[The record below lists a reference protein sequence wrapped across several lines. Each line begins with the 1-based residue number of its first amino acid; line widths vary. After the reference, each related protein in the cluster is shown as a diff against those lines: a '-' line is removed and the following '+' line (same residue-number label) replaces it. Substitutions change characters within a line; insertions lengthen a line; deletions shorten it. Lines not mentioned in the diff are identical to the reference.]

1 MATKI
6 KFDSSGNPES
16 PTLVLMTRSGKKIG
30 LINYNSLIAH
40 MSLQNPSEIS
50 FRVNK
55 YYNGVLNN
63 IWADIVDLKLIW
75 CVEYDIIY
83 QISVEIDEEDD
94 TIKIISGVKLSQSEL
109 SQIMLY
115 DYQINTEDDIA
126 REDYKVP
133 TVFYNKTNKDV
144 SLLDRML
151 EKAPHYTIIHVDST
165 LCNIQRTFSFDNVSL
180 YDALKQVE
188 DEIGCIF
195 TFPKEGGTAK
205 IRRQIA
211 VFDMW
216 SNCIDCGYRGDFTDV
231 CPKCGSKQIIS
242 GYGQDTGV
250 FVTSDELAD
259 QISIKADVD
268 SVKNCLKLE
277 AGDDLMTATIKNCNP
292 NGSSYIWNITGD
304 MKKDMTEELVQKIND
319 YDTLY
324 NKYNNEKEY
333 YIKVNTLSGYNNVV
347 SKYNA
352 YKNRF
357 SEVSSPIIG
366 FPNIIN
372 TKYDVIDLGLFI
384 QTELMPD
391 ASLDDTSAEEQVQ
404 LLTTEKIGTISVSN
418 IKALSLSSANSAVL
432 GYCKCVIDNRYTT
445 EIIDSSIDDNNHWVG
460 TLKVTNNSD
469 ENDTANTSELT
480 IQIDDNYETYVRQ
493 KVDKVF
499 AKHNVDNVS
508 IAGIF
513 KLELEEFKSEMKKY
527 SIDMLTDFHD
537 ACQAGIDI
545 LVEQGVGTKETWA
558 GENPNLYD
566 NLYIPYYNKLMAL
579 EDELKEKEN
588 DLSAVKLMERAI
600 DTYISK
606 THEALDFEKYLG
618 EDLWL
623 EFCCYRRDD
632 KYTNQNYVSDGLSNK
647 ELFEKAIEFYECVKK
662 EISQSAELQF
672 SISATLNNL
681 LIIDK
686 FKPLLND
693 FTLGNWIRVEVDGK
707 IYKLRLL
714 DYEIDYDNLETLNV
728 EFSNVLRSSYGISDQ
743 QSIISAVQS
752 MATSYEY
759 TQHQASKG
767 EKGDNVVKGWQQN
780 GLDATATQIMGGSDY
795 QNQTWDSHGIL
806 LRKYDSIEDKYED
819 EQMKIVNSTIAI
831 TNDNWETVKTAIGY
845 YFYTDSD
852 GELKSTYG
860 INAETIV
867 GKLVLGNELYF
878 SNENNTM
885 TFDKNGLSISNGTNS
900 FIVNPDDKNLLKI
913 KNGDKDVFY
922 VDQDGELHITGDGT
936 YVDVSKNE
944 TISGIKTDISSLQ
957 ELAHSHNNKS
967 ILDKIEQPYTTA
979 ERDKLAGLENY
990 VHPAHTAYN
999 KGMYKVAVDDE
1010 GHVTKAETMTKSDI
1024 TALGIPGEDTNTT
1037 YELSKSGNT
1046 IKMTGSDG
1054 SSSEIEV
1061 ESELNTT
1068 YTLTKNDNKITLNG
1082 SDDTTYTVFDSDHTY
1097 YLMQY
1102 YNRYGTGLN
1111 APKVLLKGT
1120 SGDDTAITVPY
1131 ARTSAS
1137 GWNPLYTECY
1147 GNLQNTD
1154 KYASLGDI
1162 LFAYPDD
1169 DNGESLNIHA
1179 NLHMKYGTA
1188 VYYVN
1193 VFIHTNYGNQ
1203 SCVEIFVP
1211 PELSPPNIQWT
1222 VLFTSPSVSE
1232 GFEKQSKVFRIC
1244 IDQESMKKIEYVN
1257 GTVRIDYLTGYRG
1270 GTLEPVQKSNSVDE
1284 YLKSF
1289 HNDYPIPTN
1298 VILSSENASDVAFT
1312 GDYNDLLNKPTI
1324 PDISGKQDKL
1334 TAGTN
1339 ITISG
1344 NTISAKD
1351 TTYTSKSAVSGGTD
1365 VSLVTTGEK
1374 AIWNAKTSNVGTITG
1389 IKMNGASKGTSGIV
1403 DLGTV
1408 ITAHQDISGKQD
1420 KSTAVTHTANTAV
1433 GSTTKPVYVAANGV
1447 ATAIT
1452 HSIGSDVPAN
1462 AKFTDTVYTHP
1473 TTSGNKH
1480 IPSGGSSGQILRW
1493 SADGTAVWGADN
1505 NTTYSDATQSA
1516 HGLMSAADKKK
1527 LDGTDLSKY
1536 LHFNVKGD
1544 MVAGTWYKFASFTC
1558 AQNYNYSTAI
1568 FAAGLSYGGVWLFRV
1583 TVGTE
1588 KGVPAAG
1595 RFSVSNITGDISGKI
1610 GYIISG
1616 NTVNI
1621 FLKPD
1626 TRIYGYVGR
1635 LAATAET
1642 GDYIQ
1647 QTSLVA
1653 ATSAE
1658 SSAVVAFSN
1667 IITDV
1672 RIARTAE
1679 KADVLTNGQ
1688 MRTAYCHNDDATFSN
1703 GYVWFKIGIAT
1714 LSGGYATVT
1723 TTFLGVCGY
1732 GKHAF
1737 YTCRVRATSAGNAIE
1752 SISFLESGR
1761 TGGMLSG
1768 LFRVVAINGTNGV
1781 SLELWAKGASRW
1793 EGTRI
1798 AILNEQ
1804 NLAGGDQPN
1813 FWTLTSRG
1821 NADAK
1826 TAPTSGN
1833 MYVDSSDSSICANAV
1848 NATKWSNLVA
1858 DISTYNTTDTWLL
1871 VNNNGKIQHRLEG
1884 DLKALS
1890 ATKLATSR
1898 TLTIGNTGK
1907 SFDGSANVSWS
1918 LDEIGILGRT
1928 TKGKTYKLNNVSYN
1942 GSATDYIFND
1952 YTNNQAGGGEYITV
1966 TGSQNIAL
1974 GGNCIFLAGWRN
1986 TAQGNQCVAM
1996 GQDNIVA
2003 GTANI
2008 ALGSGNSVTADA
2020 QGGLALGN
2028 LNTCKANAA
2037 LAGGW
2042 YTEVQKSSNQ
2052 SIGYGNH
2059 VTVATASCAAFGAYN
2074 GYSFSGPYL
2083 ILGNG
2088 TSSARAN
2095 AFRAAAAGVYSSGSY
2110 HSSGADY
2117 AEYFEWLDGN
2127 SKGEDRRGH
2136 FVKLDGEK
2144 ILLAESIEDDILG
2157 IVSGNPSV
2165 VGDSYEDQWQGQ
2177 YLTDIYG
2184 EPLTEDYTDEDGT
2197 TRKVWVLNPD
2207 YDPEKVYVPRSERQ
2221 EWSAVG
2227 MMGKLI
2233 VIDDGTCSPND
2244 YCVPTTGGIATRS
2257 EGRVGYRVLSRIDD
2271 THIKVLI
2278 KG

>member
-1389 IKMNGASKGTSGIV
+1389 IKMNGASKGTSGVV

-1433 GSTTKPVYVAANGV
+1433 GSATKPVYVAANGV
-1447 ATAIT
+1447 ATPIS
-1452 HSIGSDVPAN
+1452 HSINSDVPAN
-1462 AKFTDTVYTHP
+1462 AKFTDT
-1473 TTSGNKH
+1473 
-1480 IPSGGSSGQILRW
+1480 
-1493 SADGTAVWGADN
+1493 
-1505 NTTYSDATQSA
+1505 TYSDATQST
-1516 HGLMSAADKKK
+1516 HGLMTAADKKK
-1527 LDGTDLSKY
+1527 LDGMDLAKY
-1536 LHFNVKGD
+1536 LPK
-1544 MVAGTWYKFASFTC
+1544 S
-1558 AQNYNYSTAI
+1558 
-1568 FAAGLSYGGVWLFRV
+1568 GGVM
-1583 TVGTE
+1583 
-1588 KGVPAAG
+1588 
-1595 RFSVSNITGDISGKI
+1595 TGDIDMQTNKKDILI
-1610 GYIISG
+1610 GTQKATTSDGTAVAGGAI
-1616 NTVNI
+1616 TT
-1621 FLKPD
+1621 P
-1626 TRIYGYVGR
+1626 GYVGDK
-1635 LAATAET
+1635 LKAARSFVGTVT
-1642 GDYIQ
+1642 GNDG
-1647 QTSLVA
+1647 VWW
-1653 ATSAE
+1653 
-1658 SSAVVAFSN
+1658 
-1667 IITDV
+1667 DV
-1672 RIARTAE
+1672 ISVRHR
-1679 KADVLTNGQ
+1679 
-1688 MRTAYCHNDDATFSN
+1688 N
-1703 GYVWFKIGIAT
+1703 GYSDGVNYGMYLFSKLASTGNLSWNKQTAANTWQGDRTLLDSANYTSYAAKSSHTHDMIANNSK
-1714 LSGGYATVT
+1714 LIAGSNNAAQWCR
-1723 TTFLGVCGY
+1723 LG
-1732 GKHAF
+1732 
-1737 YTCRVRATSAGNAIE
+1737 
-1752 SISFLESGR
+1752 
-1761 TGGMLSG
+1761 
-1768 LFRVVAINGTNGV
+1768 
-1781 SLELWAKGASRW
+1781 
-1793 EGTRI
+1793 
-1798 AILNEQ
+1798 
-1804 NLAGGDQPN
+1804 
-1813 FWTLTSRG
+1813 TLTSFENFSTAVISVWSGDGANG
-1821 NADAK
+1821 NASQNSWFEIHIKD
-1826 TAPTSGN
+1826 G
-1833 MYVDSSDSSICANAV
+1833 
-1848 NATKWSNLVA
+1848 WQ
-1858 DISTYNTTDTWLL
+1858 ST
-1871 VNNNGKIQHRLEG
+1871 Q
-1884 DLKALS
+1884 S
-1890 ATKLATSR
+1890 ATKACGVTVYRTRCGTVKVKVIPTAHDTFTVWVHLPWAYWNGNYAVNGRYKAWITDFTHQTEEPEGTGADTAYYDQAFLTSNVASATELNTAR

-1907 SFDGSANVSWS
+1907 SFNGSANVSWS
-1918 LDEIGILGRT
+1918 LDEIGVLGRN
-1928 TKGKTYKLNNVSYN
+1928 TKGMTYKLKNVSYN
-1942 GSATDYIFND
+1942 GSDTDYIFND
-1952 YTNNQAGGGEYITV
+1952 YSANQAGGGEYITV

-2008 ALGSGNSVTADA
+2008 ALGSGNQVTADA

-2028 LNTCKANAA
+2028 FNTCKANAS
-2037 LAGGW
+2037 LSGGW
-2042 YTEVQKSSNQ
+2042 YTEIQKSSNQ

-2083 ILGNG
+2083 SLGNG
-2088 TSSARAN
+2088 TESARAN

-2127 SKGEDRRGH
+2127 LDGEDRRGR

-2144 ILLAESIEDDILG
+2144 ILLAESIDDDILG

-2184 EPLTEDYTDEDGT
+2184 ELLTEDYTDEDGT

-2207 YDPEKVYVPRSERQ
+2207 YNPDKPYVPRSERQ

-2233 VIDDGTCSPND
+2233 VIDDGTCRPND
-2244 YCVPTTGGIATRS
+2244 YCIPTTGGIATRS

-2278 KG
+2278 RG

>member
-40 MSLQNPSEIS
+40 ISLQNPSEIS

-63 IWADIVDLKLIW
+63 IWVDIVDLKLVW

-83 QISVEIDEEDD
+83 QISVEVDEEDD
-94 TIKIISGVKLSQSEL
+94 TTKIISGVKLSQSEL

-126 REDYKVP
+126 REDYKAP

-304 MKKDMTEELVQKIND
+304 MKKDMTEELVQKIDD

-445 EIIDSSIDDNNHWVG
+445 EIIDSSIDDSNHWIG
-460 TLKVTNNSD
+460 TLKVANNSD
-469 ENDTANTSELT
+469 ENDTANTSELI
-480 IQIDDNYETYVRQ
+480 IQIDDNYEMYVRQ

-499 AKHNVDNVS
+499 AKHNIDNVS

-558 GENPNLYD
+558 GEKPNLYD
-566 NLYIPYYNKLMAL
+566 DLYIPYYNKLMAL

-647 ELFEKAIEFYECVKK
+647 ELFEKAIEFYECAKK

-681 LIIDK
+681 LVIDK

-693 FTLGNWIRVEVDGK
+693 FTIGNWIRVEADGK

-714 DYEIDYDNLETLNV
+714 DYEIDYDNLEILNV

-767 EKGDNVVKGWQQN
+767 EKGDNVVKDWKQN

-885 TFDKNGLSISNGTNS
+885 TFDKNGLSISNGINS

-990 VHPAHTAYN
+990 VHPSHTAHS
-999 KGMYKVAVDDE
+999 KDMYKIAVDDE
-1010 GHVTKAETMTKSDI
+1010 GHVTDAETVTKEDI
-1024 TALGIPGEDTNTT
+1024 TALGIPGENTT
-1037 YELSKSGNT
+1037 YEITRKGNR
-1046 IKMTGSDG
+1046 IFLEGSDK
-1054 SSSEIEV
+1054 SSS
-1061 ESELNTT
+1061 SAMT
-1068 YTLTKNDNKITLNG
+1068 
-1082 SDDTTYTVFDSDHTY
+1082 DDYVTHGTEKSYDVDPYKS
-1097 YLMQY
+1097 YLIFYQ
-1102 YNRYGTGLN
+1102 R
-1111 APKVLLKGT
+1111 K
-1120 SGDDTAITVPY
+1120 
-1131 ARTSAS
+1131 
-1137 GWNPLYTECY
+1137 
-1147 GNLQNTD
+1147 
-1154 KYASLGDI
+1154 
-1162 LFAYPDD
+1162 PDD
-1169 DNGESLNIHA
+1169 ATSLA
-1179 NLHMKYGTA
+1179 PFL
-1188 VYYVN
+1188 V
-1193 VFIHTNYGNQ
+1193 
-1203 SCVEIFVP
+1203 
-1211 PELSPPNIQWT
+1211 
-1222 VLFTSPSVSE
+1222 
-1232 GFEKQSKVFRIC
+1232 
-1244 IDQESMKKIEYVN
+1244 
-1257 GTVRIDYLTGYRG
+1257 
-1270 GTLEPVQKSNSVDE
+1270 
-1284 YLKSF
+1284 
-1289 HNDYPIPTN
+1289 
-1298 VILSSENASDVAFT
+1298 SSE
-1312 GDYNDLLNKPTI
+1312 
-1324 PDISGKQDKL
+1324 DIW
-1334 TAGTN
+1334 
-1339 ITISG
+1339 
-1344 NTISAKD
+1344 
-1351 TTYTSKSAVSGGTD
+1351 VSMHHDGIG
-1365 VSLVTTGEK
+1365 VT
-1374 AIWNAKTSNVGTITG
+1374 GTITAG
-1389 IKMNGASKGTSGIV
+1389 HFSGA
-1403 DLGTV
+1403 D
-1408 ITAHQDISGKQD
+1408 A
-1420 KSTAVTHTANTAV
+1420 
-1433 GSTTKPVYVAANGV
+1433 
-1447 ATAIT
+1447 
-1452 HSIGSDVPAN
+1452 
-1462 AKFTDTVYTHP
+1462 
-1473 TTSGNKH
+1473 TTS
-1480 IPSGGSSGQILRW
+1480 Q
-1493 SADGTAVWGADN
+1493 
-1505 NTTYSDATQSA
+1505 Q
-1516 HGLMSAADKKK
+1516 GLMSAADKKK
-1527 LDGTDLSKY
+1527 LDGMDLSKY
-1536 LHFNVKGD
+1536 LPKDGTAVAAAKLSTARKINTIAFDGTADIVIPRSTKCMNASSGTGGQTGYVK
-1544 MVAGTWYKFASFTC
+1544 VATFTVKSQYTNMPTVVRYRNRHTMPVELIFRFKNQSRVDPELEFILQVVELTNYGYKEAYLYKSAASTWDLMIAKSEAWDSVQILDCQQADGVSVTFENTHVSTVP
-1558 AQNYNYSTAI
+1558 STAI
-1568 FAAGLSYGGVWLFRV
+1568 RATEYTRAMV
-1583 TVGTE
+1583 TST
-1588 KGVPAAG
+1588 
-1595 RFSVSNITGDISGKI
+1595 
-1610 GYIISG
+1610 
-1616 NTVNI
+1616 
-1621 FLKPD
+1621 
-1626 TRIYGYVGR
+1626 
-1635 LAATAET
+1635 
-1642 GDYIQ
+1642 
-1647 QTSLVA
+1647 VA
-1653 ATSAE
+1653 AANQL
-1658 SSAVVAFSN
+1658 A
-1667 IITDV
+1667 
-1672 RIARTAE
+1672 
-1679 KADVLTNGQ
+1679 KA
-1688 MRTAYCHNDDATFSN
+1688 
-1703 GYVWFKIGIAT
+1703 
-1714 LSGGYATVT
+1714 
-1723 TTFLGVCGY
+1723 
-1732 GKHAF
+1732 
-1737 YTCRVRATSAGNAIE
+1737 
-1752 SISFLESGR
+1752 
-1761 TGGMLSG
+1761 
-1768 LFRVVAINGTNGV
+1768 
-1781 SLELWAKGASRW
+1781 
-1793 EGTRI
+1793 
-1798 AILNEQ
+1798 
-1804 NLAGGDQPN
+1804 
-1813 FWTLTSRG
+1813 
-1821 NADAK
+1821 
-1826 TAPTSGN
+1826 
-1833 MYVDSSDSSICANAV
+1833 
-1848 NATKWSNLVA
+1848 
-1858 DISTYNTTDTWLL
+1858 
-1871 VNNNGKIQHRLEG
+1871 
-1884 DLKALS
+1884 
-1890 ATKLATSR
+1890 R
-1898 TLTIGNTGK
+1898 TLTVGNTGK
-1907 SFDGSANVSWS
+1907 TFDGSANVSWS
-1918 LDEIGILGRT
+1918 LDEIGVLGRN
-1928 TKGKTYKLNNVSYN
+1928 TKGKTYKINNVSYN

-1952 YTNNQAGGGEYITV
+1952 YTNQAGGGEYITV

-1986 TAQGNQCVAM
+1986 TAQGHQCAAM
-1996 GQDNIVA
+1996 GQENIVA

-2008 ALGSGNSVTADA
+2008 ALGSGNQVTADA

-2028 LNTCKANAA
+2028 LNTCKANAS
-2037 LAGGW
+2037 LSGGW
-2042 YTEVQKSSNQ
+2042 YTEVQAASNQ

-2074 GYSFSGPYL
+2074 GYGFAGPYL

-2088 TSSARAN
+2088 TGSARAN

-2127 SKGEDRRGH
+2127 PHGEDRRGR
-2136 FVKLDGEK
+2136 FVRLDGEK

-2184 EPLTEDYTDEDGT
+2184 ELLTEDYTDEDGT

-2207 YDPEKVYVPRSERQ
+2207 YNPDKPYVPRSERQ

-2233 VIDDGTCSPND
+2233 VIDDGTCRPND

>member
-1 MATKI
+1 MAAKI

-16 PTLVLMTRSGKKIG
+16 PTLVLMTRSDKKIG

-40 MSLQNPSEIS
+40 ISLQNPSEIS

-63 IWADIVDLKLIW
+63 IWADIVDLKLVW

-126 REDYKVP
+126 REDYKAP
-133 TVFYNKTNKDV
+133 TVFYNKKNKDV

-216 SNCIDCGYRGDFTDV
+216 SNCIDCGYRGDFTGV

-304 MKKDMTEELVQKIND
+304 MKKDMTEELVQKIDD

-391 ASLDDTSAEEQVQ
+391 ASLDDTSAEGQVQ

-445 EIIDSSIDDNNHWVG
+445 EIIDSSIDDSNHWIG

-480 IQIDDNYETYVRQ
+480 IQINDDYETYVRQ

-508 IAGIF
+508 ITGIF

-566 NLYIPYYNKLMAL
+566 DLYIPYYNKLMAL

-588 DLSAVKLMERAI
+588 DLSDVKLMERAI
-600 DTYISK
+600 DTYISN
-606 THEALDFEKYLG
+606 THTALDFEKYLG

-632 KYTNQNYVSDGLSNK
+632 KYTNQNYVSDGLNNK
-647 ELFEKAIEFYECVKK
+647 ELFEKAVEFYECAKK

-681 LIIDK
+681 LVIDK
-686 FKPLLND
+686 FKPLLDD
-693 FTLGNWIRVEVDGK
+693 FTIGNWIRVEVDGK

-714 DYEIDYDNLETLNV
+714 EYEIDYDNLETLNV

-767 EKGDNVVKGWQQN
+767 EKSDNVVKDWQQN
-780 GLDATATQIMGGSDY
+780 GLDTTNTQVIGGSDY

-806 LRKYDSIEDKYED
+806 LRKYDNIENNYED
-819 EQMKIVNSTIAI
+819 NQMRIVNNTIAI

-845 YFYTDSD
+845 YFYTDNN

-885 TFDKNGLSISNGTNS
+885 TFDQNGLIISNGTNT
-900 FIVNPDDKNLLKI
+900 FIVNPEDVNLLKI
-913 KNGDKDVFY
+913 KNGEEDVFY
-922 VDQDGELHITGDGT
+922 VDQDGKLHITGDGT
-936 YVDVSKNE
+936 YIDVSGNE
-944 TISGIKTDISSLQ
+944 VIEGIKTDILSVQ
-957 ELAHSHNNKS
+957 KTAHSHENKS
-967 ILDKIEQPYTTA
+967 ILDKVEQPFTTA
-979 ERDKLAGLENY
+979 DQTKLNSLKNY
-990 VHPAHTAYN
+990 EHPTHVAYDLGFYKTKTDDLGHTTYAT
-999 KGMYKVAVDDE
+999 KV
-1010 GHVTKAETMTKSDI
+1010 TQKDI
-1024 TALGIPGEDTNTT
+1024 IDLGIKATDTT
-1037 YELSKSGNT
+1037 YKISRKGSNIIILE
-1046 IKMTGSDG
+1046 GSDG
-1054 SSSEIEV
+1054 SKSTAMTSDYVTHGAE
-1061 ESELNTT
+1061 
-1068 YTLTKNDNKITLNG
+1068 G
-1082 SDDTTYTVFDSDHTY
+1082 SYDVDPYKS
-1097 YLMQY
+1097 YLIF
-1102 YNRYGTGLN
+1102 YNR
-1111 APKVLLKGT
+1111 
-1120 SGDDTAITVPY
+1120 
-1131 ARTSAS
+1131 R
-1137 GWNPLYTECY
+1137 
-1147 GNLQNTD
+1147 
-1154 KYASLGDI
+1154 
-1162 LFAYPDD
+1162 PDD
-1169 DNGESLNIHA
+1169 DKT
-1179 NLHMKYGTA
+1179 M
-1188 VYYVN
+1188 
-1193 VFIHTNYGNQ
+1193 
-1203 SCVEIFVP
+1203 VP
-1211 PELSPPNIQWT
+1211 
-1222 VLFTSPSVSE
+1222 
-1232 GFEKQSKVFRIC
+1232 
-1244 IDQESMKKIEYVN
+1244 
-1257 GTVRIDYLTGYRG
+1257 
-1270 GTLEPVQKSNSVDE
+1270 
-1284 YLKSF
+1284 YLKSSEDIWVDIWHSGIGVKGTITAGNF
-1289 HNDYPIPTN
+1289 SGANATTKEQGLMSPEDKVKLDGIDTDLYLPKTGDASNTTVAFSAASAREN
-1298 VILSSENASDVAFT
+1298 VKTGEKLSVIVGKIAKWFADLKTVAFT
-1312 GDYNDLLNKPTI
+1312 GSYNDLTNKPII
-1324 PDISGKQDKL
+1324 P
-1334 TAGTN
+1334 
-1339 ITISG
+1339 
-1344 NTISAKD
+1344 
-1351 TTYTSKSAVSGGTD
+1351 
-1365 VSLVTTGEK
+1365 
-1374 AIWNAKTSNVGTITG
+1374 
-1389 IKMNGASKGTSGIV
+1389 
-1403 DLGTV
+1403 
-1408 ITAHQDISGKQD
+1408 DISGKQD

-1433 GSTTKPVYVAANGV
+1433 GSTAKPVYIAADGK
-1447 ATAIT
+1447 ATPIT
-1452 HSIGSDVPAN
+1452 HSVNSDVPSN

-1473 TTSGNKH
+1473 TTAGNKH
-1480 IPSGGSSGQILRW
+1480 IPSGGRSGQILRW

-1505 NTTYSDATQSA
+1505 NTTYSDATQST
-1516 HGLMSAADKKK
+1516 HGLMTAADKKK
-1527 LDGTDLSKY
+1527 LDG
-1536 LHFNVKGD
+1536 
-1544 MVAGTWYKFASFTC
+1544 
-1558 AQNYNYSTAI
+1558 I
-1568 FAAGLSYGGVWLFRV
+1568 AAG
-1583 TVGTE
+1583 
-1588 KGVPAAG
+1588 
-1595 RFSVSNITGDISGKI
+1595 
-1610 GYIISG
+1610 
-1616 NTVNI
+1616 
-1621 FLKPD
+1621 
-1626 TRIYGYVGR
+1626 
-1635 LAATAET
+1635 ATK
-1642 GDYIQ
+1642 
-1647 QTSLVA
+1647 VA
-1653 ATSAE
+1653 
-1658 SSAVVAFSN
+1658 
-1667 IITDV
+1667 
-1672 RIARTAE
+1672 
-1679 KADVLTNGQ
+1679 
-1688 MRTAYCHNDDATFSN
+1688 
-1703 GYVWFKIGIAT
+1703 
-1714 LSGGYATVT
+1714 
-1723 TTFLGVCGY
+1723 
-1732 GKHAF
+1732 
-1737 YTCRVRATSAGNAIE
+1737 
-1752 SISFLESGR
+1752 
-1761 TGGMLSG
+1761 
-1768 LFRVVAINGTNGV
+1768 
-1781 SLELWAKGASRW
+1781 
-1793 EGTRI
+1793 
-1798 AILNEQ
+1798 
-1804 NLAGGDQPN
+1804 
-1813 FWTLTSRG
+1813 
-1821 NADAK
+1821 
-1826 TAPTSGN
+1826 
-1833 MYVDSSDSSICANAV
+1833 VDS
-1848 NATKWSNLVA
+1848 
-1858 DISTYNTTDTWLL
+1858 
-1871 VNNNGKIQHRLEG
+1871 
-1884 DLKALS
+1884 ALS
-1890 ATKLATSR
+1890 ATSTNPVQNKAVKAELDSKSASGHTHAMITNSALLVNGANSTAKWVKLGTLVSSGNFSNAMIRVWSGDGANGRANQNSSFEVQIKDGWQSTESATKACAVTVYRINCSSVKVKVIPTAHDTYTVWVYLPWTYWNGNYAVYGKYKSWTPQPLIQSDEPEGTGADTAYYDQAFLTSNVASATKLNTAR

-1907 SFDGSANVSWS
+1907 SFNGAANVSWS
-1918 LDEIGILGRT
+1918 LDEIGVLGRT
-1928 TKGKTYKLNNVSYN
+1928 TAGKSYTFNNATVT
-1942 GSATDYIFND
+1942 GSSKDYIFHD
-1952 YTNNQAGGGEYITV
+1952 IDNNQAGGGDWQFVI
-1966 TGSQNIAL
+1966 GSQNKAFN
-1974 GGNCIFLAGWRN
+1974 GNCIFVSGWRN
-1986 TAQGNQCVAM
+1986 TVQGNQCAAM

-2003 GTANI
+2003 GIANI
-2008 ALGSGNSVTADA
+2008 ALGSGNQVTADA
-2020 QGGLALGN
+2020 QGGLSLGN
-2028 LNTCKANAA
+2028 YNTCKANAS
-2037 LAGGW
+2037 LSGGW

-2059 VTVATASCAAFGAYN
+2059 ITVATASCAAFGAYN

-2083 ILGNG
+2083 SLGNG
-2088 TSSARAN
+2088 TESARAN

-2117 AEYFEWLDGN
+2117 AEYFEWMDEN
-2127 SKGEDRRGH
+2127 TDNEDRRGR
-2136 FVKLDGEK
+2136 FVRLDGEK
-2144 ILLAESIEDDILG
+2144 ILLAESIDDDILG

-2184 EPLTEDYTDEDGT
+2184 ELLTEDYTDEDGT

-2207 YDPEKVYVPRSERQ
+2207 YNPDKPYVPRSERR

-2233 VIDDGTCSPND
+2233 VIDDGTCRPND
-2244 YCVPTTGGIATRS
+2244 YCIPTTGGIATRS

-2278 KG
+2278 RG

>member
-1 MATKI
+1 MAAKI

-40 MSLQNPSEIS
+40 ISLQNPSEIS

-63 IWADIVDLKLIW
+63 IWADIVDLKLVW

-126 REDYKVP
+126 REDYKAP

-304 MKKDMTEELVQKIND
+304 MKKDMTEELVQKIDD

-357 SEVSSPIIG
+357 SEVLSPIIG

-391 ASLDDTSAEEQVQ
+391 ASLDDTSAEGQVQ

-445 EIIDSSIDDNNHWVG
+445 EIIDSSIDDSNHWIG

-480 IQIDDNYETYVRQ
+480 IQINDDYETYVRQ

-508 IAGIF
+508 ITGIF

-566 NLYIPYYNKLMAL
+566 DLYIPYYNKLMAL

-647 ELFEKAIEFYECVKK
+647 ELFEKAIEFYECAKK

-672 SISATLNNL
+672 SIFATLNNL
-681 LIIDK
+681 LVIDK

-693 FTLGNWIRVEVDGK
+693 FTIGNWIRVEVDGK

-767 EKGDNVVKGWQQN
+767 EKGDNVVKDWQQN

-936 YVDVSKNE
+936 YVDVSKNK

-979 ERDKLAGLENY
+979 ERDKLAGLKNY

-1010 GHVTKAETMTKSDI
+1010 GHVTEAETVTKSDI
-1024 TALGIPGEDTNTT
+1024 TALGVPGENTT
-1037 YELSKSGNT
+1037 YEITRKGNL
-1046 IKMTGSDG
+1046 ICLEGSDK
-1054 SSSEIEV
+1054 SSS
-1061 ESELNTT
+1061 SAMT
-1068 YTLTKNDNKITLNG
+1068 NDYVTHGAEK
-1082 SDDTTYTVFDSDHTY
+1082 SYDVDPYKS
-1097 YLMQY
+1097 YLIFYQ
-1102 YNRYGTGLN
+1102 R
-1111 APKVLLKGT
+1111 K
-1120 SGDDTAITVPY
+1120 
-1131 ARTSAS
+1131 
-1137 GWNPLYTECY
+1137 
-1147 GNLQNTD
+1147 
-1154 KYASLGDI
+1154 
-1162 LFAYPDD
+1162 PDD
-1169 DNGESLNIHA
+1169 A
-1179 NLHMKYGTA
+1179 
-1188 VYYVN
+1188 
-1193 VFIHTNYGNQ
+1193 
-1203 SCVEIFVP
+1203 
-1211 PELSPPNIQWT
+1211 
-1222 VLFTSPSVSE
+1222 TS
-1232 GFEKQSKVFRIC
+1232 
-1244 IDQESMKKIEYVN
+1244 MA
-1257 GTVRIDYLTGYRG
+1257 
-1270 GTLEPVQKSNSVDE
+1270 
-1284 YLKSF
+1284 
-1289 HNDYPIPTN
+1289 PI
-1298 VILSSENASDVAFT
+1298 LDSSE
-1312 GDYNDLLNKPTI
+1312 
-1324 PDISGKQDKL
+1324 DIWV
-1334 TAGTN
+1334 
-1339 ITISG
+1339 
-1344 NTISAKD
+1344 
-1351 TTYTSKSAVSGGTD
+1351 SKHHDGIG
-1365 VSLVTTGEK
+1365 VT
-1374 AIWNAKTSNVGTITG
+1374 GTITAG
-1389 IKMNGASKGTSGIV
+1389 HFSGADATTSQQG
-1403 DLGTV
+1403 LMS
-1408 ITAHQDISGKQD
+1408 AAD
-1420 KSTAVTHTANTAV
+1420 KTNLDANTAARHTHANKSILDQLNEEQWKIIN
-1433 GSTTKPVYVAANGV
+1433 GAANKAHVHDNKETLDKITDALWNTVYSNTHTHNNKSVLDGT
-1447 ATAIT
+1447 TANYTTEEKTKLAGIAD
-1452 HSIGSDVPAN
+1452 GAN
-1462 AKFTDTVYTHP
+1462 KYTHP

-1505 NTTYSDATQSA
+1505 NTTYGDVTQSA
-1516 HGLMSAADKKK
+1516 HGLMTAADKKK
-1527 LDGTDLSKY
+1527 LDGMDLTKY
-1536 LHFNVKGD
+1536 LPKD
-1544 MVAGTWYKFASFTC
+1544 GTAKKAEL
-1558 AQNYNYSTAI
+1558 
-1568 FAAGLSYGGVWLFRV
+1568 LS
-1583 TVGTE
+1583 
-1588 KGVPAAG
+1588 
-1595 RFSVSNITGDISGKI
+1595 S
-1610 GYIISG
+1610 
-1616 NTVNI
+1616 
-1621 FLKPD
+1621 
-1626 TRIYGYVGR
+1626 
-1635 LAATAET
+1635 
-1642 GDYIQ
+1642 
-1647 QTSLVA
+1647 
-1653 ATSAE
+1653 
-1658 SSAVVAFSN
+1658 
-1667 IITDV
+1667 
-1672 RIARTAE
+1672 
-1679 KADVLTNGQ
+1679 GQ

-1703 GYVWFKIGIAT
+1703 GYVWFKIGTAYA
-1714 LSGGYATVT
+1714 SGGYATIT

-1732 GKHAF
+1732 GKHAL
-1737 YTCRVRATSAGNAIE
+1737 YTCRVRLTSAGNAVE

-1761 TGGMLSG
+1761 TGGMLTG
-1768 LFRVVAINGTNGV
+1768 LFRIVTINGEKGV
-1781 SLELWAKGASRW
+1781 TFELWAKCSSRW

-1833 MYVDSSDSSICANAV
+1833 MYVNSSDSSICANAT

-1884 DLKALS
+1884 DLKVLS
-1890 ATKLATSR
+1890 ATKLATAR
-1898 TLTIGNTGK
+1898 TLTVGNTGK
-1907 SFDGSANVSWS
+1907 SFNGAANVSWS
-1918 LDEIGILGRT
+1918 LDEIGVLGRN

-1952 YTNNQAGGGEYITV
+1952 YSANQAGGGEYITV

-1974 GGNCIFLAGWRN
+1974 GGNCIFLSGWRN

-2008 ALGSGNSVTADA
+2008 ALGSGNQVTADA
-2020 QGGLALGN
+2020 QGGLSLGN
-2028 LNTCKANAA
+2028 LNTCKANAS

-2042 YTEVQKSSNQ
+2042 YTEVQASSNQ

-2074 GYSFSGPYL
+2074 GYGFSGPYL

-2088 TSSARAN
+2088 TTSARAN

-2117 AEYFEWLDGN
+2117 AEYFEWLDEN
-2127 SKGEDRRGH
+2127 PDNEDRRGR
-2136 FVKLDGEK
+2136 FVRLDGEK
-2144 ILLAESIEDDILG
+2144 ILIAESIDDDILG

-2184 EPLTEDYTDEDGT
+2184 ELLTEDYTDADGT

-2207 YDPEKVYVPRSERQ
+2207 YNPDKPYVPRSERR

-2233 VIDDGTCSPND
+2233 VIDDGTCRPND
-2244 YCVPTTGGIATRS
+2244 YCVPTTGGIATKS
-2257 EGRVGYRVLSRIDD
+2257 EGRVGYRVLFRIDD